1 MRKLGIAGI
10 IGGLLLTAGTACTQA
25 RPASSAAA
33 SSAPVSSAP
42 VSSTTASSTTG
53 RPAGADV
60 CSAGG
65 LRVRLGR
72 VDPGAGNRYAPLTF
86 TNVSGAACVL
96 SGHPGIALLDADG
109 GLLPVSVRNL
119 EGPGEVATLEPG
131 ASVSSVLHWT
141 VVEPGCVSPARLR
154 ATPPGGGPGVTVR
167 LPGGPVCG
175 GVDVTPVG

>member
-10 IGGLLLTAGTACTQA
+10 IGGLLLTAGTACTQT

-33 SSAPVSSAP
+33 PSSPR
-42 VSSTTASSTTG
+42 SSTTG
-53 RPAGADV
+53 RPAGAGG
-60 CSAGG
+60 CSSGG

-72 VDPGAGNRYAPLTF
+72 VDAGAGSRYAPLTF
-86 TNVSGAACVL
+86 TNVSGATCVL

-109 GLLPVSVRNL
+109 GHLPVRVRNL
-119 EGPGEVATLEPG
+119 EGPGEAATLEPG
-131 ASVSSVLHWT
+131 ASVRSVLHWT
-141 VVEPGCVSPARLR
+141 VVEPGCVSPAGLR

-175 GVDVTPVG
+175 GIDVTPVG